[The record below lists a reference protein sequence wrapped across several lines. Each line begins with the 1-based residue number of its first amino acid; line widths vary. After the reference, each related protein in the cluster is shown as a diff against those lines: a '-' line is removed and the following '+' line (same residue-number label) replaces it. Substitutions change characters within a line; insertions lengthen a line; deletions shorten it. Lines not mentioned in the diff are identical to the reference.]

1 MASCSLTTCCS
12 NFSTLQKQIFVVV
25 NLPRVGENRINV
37 LSENGHKLETE
48 LDFLKVL
55 QLGIFINKNCIIP
68 IERSTTL
75 EFFWHIMIV
84 DINILMMKLAL
95 DGNA

>member
-1 MASCSLTTCCS
+1 M
-12 NFSTLQKQIFVVV
+12 

-37 LSENGHKLETE
+37 LSENGYKLETE

-55 QLGIFINKNCIIP
+55 LLGIFINKNRIIP
-68 IERSTTL
+68 IECLTTL
-75 EFFWHIMIV
+75 ELFSYIMIV